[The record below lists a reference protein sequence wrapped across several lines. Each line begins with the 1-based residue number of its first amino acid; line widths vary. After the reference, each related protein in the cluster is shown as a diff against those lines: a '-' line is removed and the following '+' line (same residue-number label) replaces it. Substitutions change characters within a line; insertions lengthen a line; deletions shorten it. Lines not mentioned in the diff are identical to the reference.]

1 MAVFTLGPG
10 ADVLYNQQR
19 YRIIAAVSLT
29 TVRIACCTTGETTV
43 VPVAALGPPIPLD
56 TMSAADALP
65 SQSPDLMQIP
75 TKAWAEAQRRVQIIG
90 PLAAMDVCPRS
101 CAQEAAAQL
110 GGSIRHI
117 YTLRKVYR
125 MADGT
130 LTALVPHKPSGGK
143 GKGRLPADLEA
154 LISTTIEEVYLTP
167 QQGTRQRVVDEV
179 RRRCAHAPLR
189 PPSGNAI
196 RRRMQ
201 MLPPEDTMR
210 RREGAQRARQ
220 HFAPV
225 TGTFPPA
232 PGPLAVVQMDH
243 TPVDLIVVDTQ
254 NRRPIGRPYLTV
266 AIDVYSRCIT
276 GFCLTLEA
284 PSAVSVG
291 LCLAHAVLDKEAWL
305 AQRHLTGP
313 WPIWGKPTCLH
324 VDNAPEFHS
333 EALQRG
339 CGQHDIALQHRPVGQ
354 PHYGGTVERVLG
366 TLMHLIHQL
375 PGTTFS
381 HPTARGVYDADR
393 TAALTLAE
401 LERWLTV
408 AITEYYHRTFHRG
421 LGAIPLERYT
431 AGMLGTPDTPGR
443 GYPPKMRD
451 SKAFLIDF
459 LPVERRTLQRHGFR
473 LDHIDYY
480 SPVLRPL
487 LGRGERSQSF
497 LIRRDPRDLSR
508 IYVLDP
514 VSNHY
519 LEVPYRTLVRP
530 TITLWEHRHAVD
542 ALRAQGMRHVDEAA
556 LFRAIDQMHAITDAA
571 IATTKAARRQ
581 RERTRHAAT
590 GRMPSRAPGTE
601 GGEAPATPGAPA
613 RPFED
618 IELW

>member
-243 TPVDLIVVDTQ
+243 TPVDLIVVDAQ
-254 NRRPIGRPYLTV
+254 DRRPIGRPYLTV

-276 GFCLTLEA
+276 GFCVTLEA

-291 LCLAHAVLDKEAWL
+291 LCLAHAVLDKVAYLHRLGVE
-305 AQRHLTGP
+305 GE
-313 WPIWGKPTCLH
+313 WPIWGKPRTIH
-324 VDNAPEFHS
+324 VDNGPEFHS
-333 EALQRG
+333 EALRRG
-339 CGQHDIALQHRPVGQ
+339 CEQHGIGLVHRPVGQ
-354 PHYGGTVERVLG
+354 PHFGGIIERLIG
-366 TLMHLIHQL
+366 TLMQHVHTL

-381 HPTARGVYDADR
+381 NIQERGAYDAEHH
-393 TAALTLAE
+393 AALTLHE
-401 LERWLTV
+401 LEKWLACV
-408 AITEYYHRTFHRG
+408 IVGHYHTTAHR
-421 LGAIPLERYT
+421 
-431 AGMLGTPDTPGR
+431 MLHE
-443 GYPPKMRD
+443 PP
-451 SKAFLIDF
+451 I
-459 LPVERRTLQRHGFR
+459 
-473 LDHIDYY
+473 
-480 SPVLRPL
+480 
-487 LGRGERSQSF
+487 
-497 LIRRDPRDLSR
+497 
-508 IYVLDP
+508 
-514 VSNHY
+514 
-519 LEVPYRTLVRP
+519 
-530 TITLWEHRHAVD
+530 
-542 ALRAQGMRHVDEAA
+542 
-556 LFRAIDQMHAITDAA
+556 
-571 IATTKAARRQ
+571 
-581 RERTRHAAT
+581 
-590 GRMPSRAPGTE
+590 
-601 GGEAPATPGAPA
+601 
-613 RPFED
+613 
-618 IELW
+618 